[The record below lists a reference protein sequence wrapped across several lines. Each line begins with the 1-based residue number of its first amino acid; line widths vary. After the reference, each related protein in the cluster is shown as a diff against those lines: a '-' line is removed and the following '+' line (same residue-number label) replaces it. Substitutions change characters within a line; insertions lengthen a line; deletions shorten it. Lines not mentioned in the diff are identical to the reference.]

1 MNDLYERLHHFITK
15 DMRMSHVYQPVMLAE
30 LLKSKGKATVTH
42 IARAILEKDPTQL
55 EYYEQITKNM
65 VGQVLTKRRQI
76 TSKEGD
82 TYRLEGYE
90 KLSPDEL
97 QQLLDLCREKI
108 EQYEARRGSAM
119 WEHRRRL
126 GRIISGTDRY
136 EVLKAAKFRCVL
148 CGISAEEKAL
158 EVDHIIPINLGGTND
173 RINLQALCYTCN
185 SSKRD
190 TDTTDLR
197 QVAASYAHRATDC
210 IFCEIKERPVVDENA
225 LAFAIRDGFPVT
237 SHHTLII
244 PKRHVE
250 DYFDLH
256 QPELNA
262 IHQLLVTQK
271 ITLGEK
277 DSSITGFNMGVNS
290 GKAAGQTIFHCHVH
304 LIPRRDGD
312 ASEPRGGVRHVI
324 PGKGAY

>member
-97 QQLLDLCREKI
+97 RQLLDLCREKI
-108 EQYEARRGSAM
+108 AQYEERRGSAM

-136 EVLKAAKFRCVL
+136 EVLKAAK
-148 CGISAEEKAL
+148 
-158 EVDHIIPINLGGTND
+158 
-173 RINLQALCYTCN
+173 
-185 SSKRD
+185 
-190 TDTTDLR
+190 
-197 QVAASYAHRATDC
+197 
-210 IFCEIKERPVVDENA
+210 
-225 LAFAIRDGFPVT
+225 
-237 SHHTLII
+237 
-244 PKRHVE
+244 
-250 DYFDLH
+250 
-256 QPELNA
+256 
-262 IHQLLVTQK
+262 
-271 ITLGEK
+271 
-277 DSSITGFNMGVNS
+277 
-290 GKAAGQTIFHCHVH
+290 
-304 LIPRRDGD
+304 
-312 ASEPRGGVRHVI
+312 
-324 PGKGAY
+324 

>member
-1 MNDLYERLHHFITK
+1 
-15 DMRMSHVYQPVMLAE
+15 
-30 LLKSKGKATVTH
+30 
-42 IARAILEKDPTQL
+42 ARAILEKDPTQL

-65 VGQVLTKRRQI
+65 VGQVLTNRRQI

-82 TYRLEGYE
+82 TYRLEEYE
-90 KLSPDEL
+90 KLSADEV

-108 EQYEARRGSAM
+108 EEYEARRGSAM

-190 TDTTDLR
+190 
-197 QVAASYAHRATDC
+197 
-210 IFCEIKERPVVDENA
+210 
-225 LAFAIRDGFPVT
+225 
-237 SHHTLII
+237 
-244 PKRHVE
+244 
-250 DYFDLH
+250 
-256 QPELNA
+256 
-262 IHQLLVTQK
+262 
-271 ITLGEK
+271 
-277 DSSITGFNMGVNS
+277 
-290 GKAAGQTIFHCHVH
+290 
-304 LIPRRDGD
+304 
-312 ASEPRGGVRHVI
+312 
-324 PGKGAY
+324 